1 MLARNLLCFNQQVL
15 ILAIM
20 KKLYFYKLL
29 LASLSSFA
37 LASCNN
43 SGNEITG
50 SSLDNELNAAL
61 EASSDG
67 IGKAY
72 YILPDSDDFEKIPQD
87 PKNKLTKE
95 KVALG
100 KMLFHETGL
109 GQKPINRLGFQSYSC
124 ASCHHAKAGFQ
135 ACVPQGFGEGGSGFG
150 IQGEARNIAP
160 GYSVKDVD
168 FQPIRSPSAMNVAY
182 QKLMLW
188 NGQFGATDKNIN
200 TQASWTA
207 GTPKA
212 VNNKGFEGVET
223 QAIAGKDVHRLL
235 VDRIFVENVGNYKE
249 MFIKAYGEN
258 TLDNPTELF
267 DNGALAIAAYERTIL
282 SNEAPFQRY
291 LRGNNSAMTSIQKEG
306 AKLFF
311 GKANCASCH
320 NGPSLATMDFYA
332 LGMNDLENGSYGKN
346 EVIGINP
353 NGSHTKGRSE
363 FTGKAQDM
371 YKFKVPQLY
380 NLKDSPFYG
389 HGASF
394 NSVRDVVVYKNKAVK
409 QNSKVGNNQLSVDFK
424 PLGLTDS
431 EIDAITDFVENALR
445 DPNLERYV
453 PKRLPS
459 GLAFPN
465 NDTQS
470 KRDLGF

>member
-1 MLARNLLCFNQQVL
+1 
-15 ILAIM
+15 M
-20 KKLYFYKLL
+20 KKNYFYKYLL
-29 LASLSSFA
+29 VPLAALA
-37 LASCNN
+37 LASCNDAR
-43 SGNEITG
+43 NEIG
-50 SSLDNELNAAL
+50 GNSLDSELNTIL
-61 EASSDG
+61 EKSSNG

-72 YILPDSDDFEKIPQD
+72 YILPDSDDFSSIPQD

-95 KVALG
+95 KVQLG
-100 KMLFHETGL
+100 KLLFHETGL
-109 GQKPINRLGFQSYSC
+109 GQKPKNRLGFQSYSC

-150 IQGEARNIAP
+150 VQGEGRKIAP
-160 GYSVKDVD
+160 GYSVKDID

-188 NGQFGATDKNIN
+188 NGQFGATDKNIS
-200 TQASWTA
+200 TQASWTP

-212 VNNKGFEGVET
+212 VNNKGFEGVES

-249 MFIKAYGEN
+249 LFIKAFGEN
-258 TLDNPTELF
+258 TLNNPTQLF

-282 SNEAPFQRY
+282 ANQAPFQQY
-291 LRGNNSAMTSIQKEG
+291 LRGNSSAMTSIQKEG

-311 GKANCASCH
+311 GKANCGSCH
-320 NGPSLATMDFYA
+320 NGPSLATMEFYA
-332 LGMNDLENGSYGKN
+332 LGMNDLTNGTYGIN
-346 EVIGINP
+346 SVIGVNQ
-353 NGSHTKGRSE
+353 NGSHTQGRAQ
-363 FTGKAQDM
+363 FTGKSSDM

-394 NSVRDVVVYKNKAVK
+394 TSVREVVAYKNKGLK
-409 QNSKVGNNQLSVDFK
+409 ENPKVANAQLSGDFK
-424 PLGLTDS
+424 PLGLDET
-431 EIDAITDFVENALR
+431 EMDAITDFLENALR

-453 PKRLPS
+453 PEKLPS

-465 NDTQS
+465 NDAQS
-470 KRDLGF
+470 RTDLGF

>member
-1 MLARNLLCFNQQVL
+1 M
-15 ILAIM
+15 
-20 KKLYFYKLL
+20 
-29 LASLSSFA
+29 
-37 LASCNN
+37 
-43 SGNEITG
+43 
-50 SSLDNELNAAL
+50 
-61 EASSDG
+61 EASSNG
-67 IGKAY
+67 VGTAFY
-72 YILPDSDDFEKIPQD
+72 TLPSSDDFDKIPQD
-87 PKNKLTKE
+87 PKNKITKE
-95 KVALG
+95 KVELG

-109 GQKPINRLGFQSYSC
+109 GQKPLNRLGFQSYSC

-150 IQGEARNIAP
+150 LQGEARRIAP
-160 GYSVKDVD
+160 GYSVREVD

-200 TQASWTA
+200 TQSNWTP
-207 GTPKA
+207 GTPRA
-212 VNNKGFEGVET
+212 VNNKGFEGVEA
-223 QAIAGKDVHRLL
+223 QAIAGKEVHRLL
-235 VDRIFVENVGNYKE
+235 VDRIFIENVGNYKE
-249 MFIKAYGEN
+249 MYIKAFDERTIN
-258 TLDNPTELF
+258 NPTQLF
-267 DNGALAIAAYERTIL
+267 DNSALAIAAYERTIL

-291 LRGNNSAMTSIQKEG
+291 LRGNIAAMTQIQKEG

-311 GKANCASCH
+311 GKANCSSCH
-320 NGPSLATMDFYA
+320 NGPSLANMDFYA
-332 LGMNDLENGSYGKN
+332 LGMNDLQNGTYGSN
-346 EVIGINP
+346 EVIGVNP
-353 NGSHTKGRSE
+353 NGSHTRGRAE
-363 FTGKAQDM
+363 FTGKAHDM

-394 NSVRDVVVYKNKAVK
+394 TSLRDVVVYKNKAVK
-409 QNSKVGNNQLSVDFK
+409 QNPKVANAHLSSGFK
-424 PLGLTDS
+424 PLGLNDS
-431 EIDAITDFVENALR
+431 EIDAITDFLENALR

-465 NDTQS
+465 NDAQS